1 MDRFIL
7 GVERAA
13 GLFLAVIAA
22 LTFISASG
30 RYLFAWQIPDWF
42 ILACLFQGIAIFW
55 GMACTTWSGKHI
67 VVDLLWEWGGPR
79 ARLAIDVFATLVSF
93 AFLAVFAWMLG
104 LKVESTFASNQVSS
118 DVGFVLWPFHA
129 LAALGVVAG
138 AVLALLRLFHLYRS
152 A

>member
-1 MDRFIL
+1 MERFIQ

-22 LTFISASG
+22 LTFISATG

-67 VVDLLWEWGGPR
+67 AVDLLWEWGGPR
-79 ARLAIDVFATLVSF
+79 AKLAIDVFATLVSF
-93 AFLAVFAWMLG
+93 AFLA
-104 LKVESTFASNQVSS
+104 SNQVSP
-118 DVGFVLWPFHA
+118 DLAFVLWPFHA

-138 AVLALLRLFHLYRS
+138 AILALLRLIHLYRT